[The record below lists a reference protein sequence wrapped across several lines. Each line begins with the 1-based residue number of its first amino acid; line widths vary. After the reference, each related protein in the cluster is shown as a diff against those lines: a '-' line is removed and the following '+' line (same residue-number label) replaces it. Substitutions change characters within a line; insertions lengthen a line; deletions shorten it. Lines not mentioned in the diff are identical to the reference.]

1 MDPVI
6 DCQELIAT
14 LSSAF
19 KYRYEDTQGRRFRIV
34 GLVFARPNSPLAKS
48 EIIPQIA
55 DWHHRSGNHIDFF
68 FAGYTYPHELLPG
81 FIAVSVPGRG
91 EWLYSS
97 QLFDRFRREIEAQT
111 KWQYSGEC
119 DLLLTNTYFDAAE
132 DQARI
137 DFGSTI
143 VCQLDQMKEEK
154 AILSVGRFF
163 ESVFRFAESADDA
176 DPTWGFSD
184 SQGLAV
190 AGSALKRVALSLLP
204 RNLDADYKKAEHF
217 AVRDVARS

>member
-6 DCQELIAT
+6 DCEELVAT
-14 LSSAF
+14 LTSAF
-19 KYRYEDTQGRRFRIV
+19 KYRYDDASEKRVRMV

-48 EIIPQIA
+48 EIIPQLA

-81 FIAVSVPGRG
+81 FITVPVPGRG

-97 QLFDRFRREIEAQT
+97 QLFDKFRREIEGQT
-111 KWQYSGEC
+111 RWKYSGES
-119 DLLLTNTYFDAAE
+119 DLLLTNTFFDKAS
-132 DQARI
+132 DQATL
-137 DFGSTI
+137 DFASTI
-143 VCQLDQMKEEK
+143 VCQLDQMKEDK

-163 ESVFRFAESADDA
+163 ESVFRFAESANDL
-176 DPTWGFSD
+176 DPCWGFSD

-204 RNLDADYKKAEHF
+204 KNLDADFKKAEHF
-217 AVRDVARS
+217 AIRDVARQ